1 MSWVVA
7 HMPWVFLAVACL
19 GALLTLN
26 AYRPVH
32 RPASLALVSFLA
44 GWLTTELVGHTLLIQ
59 LALTAICVLLGGLD
73 GWAGWTAMA
82 LSLLSWVFLWRC
94 LRSARSAQGVVDR
107 ALRDGL
113 GEDYASRIDP
123 SVRDLPPL
131 AFPWNQLVFPFRV
144 RHPEVQR
151 LADIVYYEGEGLRL
165 KLDVYRRRD
174 MPERRPVLLQIHGG
188 AWVVGNKN
196 QQGLP
201 LVTHL
206 ASRGWICVSANYRL
220 SPRATFPD
228 PLVDL
233 KRVVAWIRENIEEL
247 GGDPEFIVVTG
258 GSAGGHL
265 ASLVA
270 LTANDPE
277 YQPGFEA
284 IDTSTR
290 ACVTFYGV
298 YDFTDRF
305 GVWPHKGL
313 LRLLELA
320 VLKASFGTARASFEK
335 ASPIGR
341 LHDKAP
347 PFLVIHGDRDTM
359 VPVAE
364 ARHFVEA
371 LKKSSKA
378 PVVYAEV
385 PGAQHAFEVFPSLRT
400 ALVVHGVE
408 RFLSTVYAGY
418 AETRAAQA
426 KLDEIDRRV
435 ALDVDG

>member
-1 MSWVVA
+1 MAFPLDVSWLFLAIATIGALFTLNVHWPLRRPA
-7 HMPWVFLAVACL
+7 PLAVA
-19 GALLTLN
+19 
-26 AYRPVH
+26 
-32 RPASLALVSFLA
+32 SFLA
-44 GWLTTELVGHTLLIQ
+44 GWLTSELVGHTLLAQ
-59 LALTAICVLLGGLD
+59 VGLAAACVALG
-73 GWAGWTAMA
+73 A
-82 LSLLSWVFLWRC
+82 LSDWPGWVGLGVDIVSWLFLAKC
-94 LRSARSAQGVVDR
+94 LESARAAEGVVDR
-107 ALRDGL
+107 ALREGL
-113 GEDYASRIDP
+113 GEDYSARIDP

-131 AFPWNQLVFPFRV
+131 RFGWSQLLFPFFI
-144 RHPEVQR
+144 RHPDVQR
-151 LADIVYYEGEGLRL
+151 MRDIVYHEGNGLEL
-165 KLDVYRRRD
+165 HLDVYRQRRQLRD
-174 MPERRPVLLQIHGG
+174 RPVLLQIHGG

-228 PLVDL
+228 PLLDL
-233 KRVVAWIRENIEEL
+233 KRVLAWIRENIAAL
-247 GGDPEFIVVTG
+247 GGDPNFVVVTG

-270 LTANDPE
+270 LTANDRTL
-277 YQPGFEA
+277 QTGFEHV
-284 IDTSTR
+284 DTSVR

-313 LRLLELA
+313 MRLLETA
-320 VLKASFGTARASFEK
+320 VVKASFKLARERFEK
-335 ASPIGR
+335 ASPIG
-341 LHDKAP
+341 HTHAQAP
-347 PFLVIHGDRDTM
+347 PFLVIHGDRDTL

-371 LKKSSKA
+371 LRKTSKA

-408 RFLSTVYAGY
+408 RFLNTIYSTYLSDREGEQQLAALAELNVSAG
-418 AETRAAQA
+418 ARE
-426 KLDEIDRRV
+426 
-435 ALDVDG
+435 